1 LKLYRLAQHG
11 SLDHL
16 TLVGEPAPAAAPD
29 EVLVRMRA
37 ASLNA
42 RDLMV
47 ILGPSPYGPK
57 PGLIPLSDGAG
68 EVVAIGSAVTGWA
81 EGDRVV
87 LPFRPGWIDGPLEPQ
102 MIATDLGG
110 AVDGVLAEY
119 VAVKARA
126 LVRLPEG
133 VTFEAAAALPC
144 AGVTAWNAIHQGAA
158 PLAGDVVLVQGTG
171 GVSIFA
177 LQIAKALECRVIATT
192 SSDAKAERLLALG
205 ADHVVNYRDLPDWDT
220 AVLDLTGAKGA
231 TRIVEV
237 GGAGTLPRSMACLAP
252 QGEIA
257 LVGLLDD
264 PTNTISPLPLMR
276 GMGVLRGISVG
287 SRAHLADLV
296 AFMDGRF
303 EPVIDRVFGFD
314 EAAEALGHLAARR
327 HFGKVVL
334 RI

>member
-1 LKLYRLAQHG
+1 MRLYRLQQHG
-11 SLDHL
+11 SLGDL
-16 TLVGEPAPAAAPD
+16 SLVEEPAPEPAAD
-29 EVLVRMRA
+29 EVVVRIRA
-37 ASLNA
+37 ISLNA

-68 EVVAIGSAVTGWA
+68 EVVAIGAAVTGWA

-119 VAVKARA
+119 VAVQERA
-126 LVRLPEG
+126 LVRLPEAAS
-133 VTFEAAAALPC
+133 FEAAAALPC
-144 AGVTAWNAIHQGAA
+144 AGVTAWNAIHKGAA
-158 PLAGDVVLVQGTG
+158 PQPGEVVLVQGTG

-177 LQIAKALECRVIATT
+177 LQIAKALGCRVIATT
-192 SSDAKAERLLALG
+192 SSHAKAERLLALG
-205 ADHVVNYRDLPDWDT
+205 ADHVVNYRDRPDWDT
-220 AVLDLTGAKGA
+220 AVLDLTGGKGA
-231 TRIVEV
+231 NRVVEI
-237 GGAGTLPRSMACLAP
+237 GGAGTLPQSMACLAP
-252 QGEIA
+252 HGEIA
-257 LVGLLDD
+257 LVGLLDN
-264 PTNTISPLPLMR
+264 PLNTISPLPLMR
-276 GMGVLRGISVG
+276 GMAVLRGISVG
-287 SRAHLADLV
+287 SRAHLADLI
-296 AFMDGRF
+296 AFMGGRF
-303 EPVIDRVFGFD
+303 EPVIDSVFGFE

>member
-1 LKLYRLAQHG
+1 MKLYRLAQHG

-16 TLVGEPAPAAAPD
+16 TLVGEPAPAPASD
-29 EVLVRMRA
+29 EVLVRIRA

-47 ILGPSPYGPK
+47 ILGPSPYGPR

-68 EVVAIGSAVTGWA
+68 EVVAIGSEVTGWA
-81 EGDRVV
+81 EGDRAV

-110 AVDGVLAEY
+110 GVDGVLAEY
-119 VAVKARA
+119 VTVKARA
-126 LVRLPEG
+126 LVRLPEA
-133 VTFEAAAALPC
+133 VSFEAAAALPC
-144 AGVTAWNAIHQGAA
+144 AGVTAWNAIRQGAA

-177 LQIAKALECRVIATT
+177 LQIAKALGCRVIATT
-192 SSDAKAERLLALG
+192 SSDARAERLLALG
-205 ADHVVNYRDLPDWDT
+205 ADHVVNYRDRSDWDA

-231 TRIVEV
+231 SRIVEI
-237 GGAGTLPRSMACLAP
+237 GGAGTLPRSMTCLAS

-257 LVGLLDD
+257 LVGLLDNPMD
-264 PTNTISPLPLMR
+264 TISPLPLMR

-287 SRAHLADLV
+287 SRAHLAALV
-296 AFMDGRF
+296 AFMADRF
-303 EPVIDRVFGFD
+303 EPVIDSVFGF
-314 EAAEALGHLAARR
+314 EQATEALGHLAARQ